1 MVLKCVS
8 EERGMDG
15 ERRVDNKNT
24 LVRVLCCSD
33 SRGKRKTRQC
43 GQTKSKPHQEMDWG
57 QEST

>member
-1 MVLKCVS
+1 
-8 EERGMDG
+8 MDG

-33 SRGKRKTRQC
+33 SRGKRNTRQC